1 MEEKMI
7 TNPSPVQLEKYEK
20 LKTYLKS
27 LGKTA
32 VAFSSGVDST
42 FLLYAAKEAL
52 GEDVIAVT
60 AASGLFPERE
70 RTEAENYCRLLGVR
84 HFILRVDELKI
95 DGFAENPKNRCYIC
109 KHHLF
114 SGIMELAAENGMDI
128 VAEGS
133 NMDDMG
139 DYRPG
144 MQAIAELGI
153 KSPLREA
160 EMTKEDIRI
169 LSRYFGVPTW
179 GKPSFACLASRFV
192 YGERITKEKLRMVDQ
207 AESLLLKMGFRQF
220 RVRIHGLMARIELLP
235 EEFPILLEEKNRKT
249 VYEAFRSYGFTYI
262 SMDLAGYRTGAMN
275 ETLGKELKK

>member
-1 MEEKMI
+1 
-7 TNPSPVQLEKYEK
+7 
-20 LKTYLKS
+20 
-27 LGKTA
+27 
-32 VAFSSGVDST
+32 
-42 FLLYAAKEAL
+42 
-52 GEDVIAVT
+52 
-60 AASGLFPERE
+60 
-70 RTEAENYCRLLGVR
+70 
-84 HFILRVDELKI
+84 
-95 DGFAENPKNRCYIC
+95 
-109 KHHLF
+109 
-114 SGIMELAAENGMDI
+114 MDF

-160 EMTKEDIRI
+160 EMTKEDIRV

-192 YGERITKEKLRMVDQ
+192 YGETITREKLHMVDQ

-249 VYEAFRSYGFTYI
+249 VYDAFRSYGFTYI

-275 ETLGKELKK
+275 ETLGKG

>member
-114 SGIMELAAENGMDI
+114 SEIMALAADNGMDF

-160 EMTKEDIRI
+160 EMTKEDIRV

-192 YGERITKEKLRMVDQ
+192 YGETITREKLHMVDQ

-275 ETLGKELKK
+275 ETLGKG

>member
-7 TNPSPVQLEKYEK
+7 TNPSPVQLKKYEK
-20 LKTYLKS
+20 LKAYLQS
-27 LGKTA
+27 LGKAA

-52 GEDVIAVT
+52 GENVIAVT

-70 RTEAENYCRLLGVR
+70 RTEAENYCSLLGVK
-84 HFILRVDELKI
+84 HFILPVDELKI

-114 SGIMELAAENGMDI
+114 FEIMALAADNGMDF

-192 YGERITKEKLRMVDQ
+192 YGETITREKLHMVDQ

-249 VYEAFRSYGFTYI
+249 VYDAFRSYGFTYI

-275 ETLGKELKK
+275 ETLGKG

>member
-7 TNPSPVQLEKYEK
+7 TNPSPVQFEKYEK

-114 SGIMELAAENGMDI
+114 SGIMALAADNGMDF

-192 YGERITKEKLRMVDQ
+192 YGERITREKLRMVDQ

-275 ETLGKELKK
+275 ETLGKG